1 MDLCSN
7 CANWPYECP
16 WRLEDGDII
25 YEGLYM
31 GKPVVQCSEYEE
43 ERR

>member
-1 MDLCSN
+1 MKDLCES
-7 CANWPYECP
+7 CANWPTLCP
-16 WRLEDGDII
+16 WRYEDAELDQ
-25 YEGLYM
+25 GLYM